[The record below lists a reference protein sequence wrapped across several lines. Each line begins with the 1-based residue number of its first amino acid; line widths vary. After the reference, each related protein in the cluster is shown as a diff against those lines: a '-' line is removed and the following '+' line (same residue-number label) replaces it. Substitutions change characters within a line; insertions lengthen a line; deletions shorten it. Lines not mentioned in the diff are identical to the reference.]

1 METFTFIALILL
13 SLAGYSAGAVT
24 KAGKLVELKPIII
37 DLMLVVLIWIGAVYS
52 RVEFDLD
59 KWFAILVWIV
69 LAYLVGFMSVWPRKL
84 AQEKPSSR
92 AVTDK
97 NPTNIFQKF
106 WHRWIGFSKRMG
118 GFQSRII
125 LSFFFLVIVMP
136 FAVGVKIFSDPL
148 GIKAKPG
155 QSHWLSVEEI
165 KLDIESFRRQF

>member
-13 SLAGYSAGAVT
+13 SLVGYSSGAVT

-37 DLMLVVLIWIGAVYS
+37 DLMLVVFIWLGAVYS
-52 RVEFDLD
+52 RVKFDWD
-59 KWFAILVWIV
+59 KWVVILVWIA

-92 AVTDK
+92 AATDK

-118 GFQSRII
+118 GFQSRMI

-136 FAVGVKIFSDPL
+136 FALGVKVFSDPL
-148 GIKAKPG
+148 RIKVKLG
-155 QSHWLSVEEI
+155 QSHWLSVKEP
-165 KLDIESFRRQF
+165 KFDIENFRRQF